1 MPPKKQPSRK
11 PKSSQP
17 TAEQV
22 QAEDLKAVSKLI
34 GALMDWYL
42 IKINGDPQTEWFDAL
57 LIIETDEGL
66 TSNKLVLGNVDES
79 LLKAREILEAE
90 FANCYRYAYA
100 WRGYWQKLN
109 GTKHDG
115 ALIYLESKTITPTVY
130 GIEIG
135 HNPNGK
141 LEPISPL
148 EHIQIGD
155 WSLLHRSKN

>member
-1 MPPKKQPSRK
+1 M
-11 PKSSQP
+11 
-17 TAEQV
+17 
-22 QAEDLKAVSKLI
+22 I

-42 IKINGDPQTEWFDAL
+42 LKINGDPQTEWFDAL
-57 LIIETDEGL
+57 LIIDTPEGL
-66 TSNKLVLGNVDES
+66 VTNKLAMGDVEKS
-79 LLKAREILEAE
+79 ISTAREMLETE
-90 FANCYRYAYA
+90 YANCHRYAYA

-115 ALIYLESKTITPTVY
+115 ALIYVESKTITPTVY